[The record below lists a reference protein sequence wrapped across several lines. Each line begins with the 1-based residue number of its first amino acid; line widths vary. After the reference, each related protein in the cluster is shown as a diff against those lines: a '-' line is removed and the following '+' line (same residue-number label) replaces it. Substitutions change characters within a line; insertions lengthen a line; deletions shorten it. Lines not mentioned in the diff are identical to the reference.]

1 MIYFG
6 MAKKSFI
13 QQAKEGVDKGI
24 AYLFFDRY
32 KLATQ
37 CFKQVIEI
45 SKPLYER
52 GCFSGSRPYSCYII
66 SSAFGLGFTE
76 GLIEYQSSPNQ
87 TLDYF
92 LNASHI
98 LCESAKAFHDSN
110 AKDLEQEIHTKIGK
124 GYGLL
129 GLKKEGLK
137 ILDNSREMHIF
148 GCYGYE

>member
-1 MIYFG
+1 MV
-6 MAKKSFI
+6 KKSFI
-13 QQAKEGVDKGI
+13 QQARDGLDKGI
-24 AYLFFDRY
+24 EHLSFSRY
-32 KLATQ
+32 ELAGQ

-52 GCFSGSRPYSCYII
+52 GCFSGSIPYSCYII
-66 SSAFGLGFTE
+66 FSSFGLGLTE
-76 GLIEYQSSPNQ
+76 GLVEYQSSSNK

-92 LNASHI
+92 SNASHI
-98 LCESAKAFHDSN
+98 LRESANAFRDSN
-110 AKDLEQEIHTKIGK
+110 AKDLEQEIHAKIGK

-137 ILDNSREMHIF
+137 ILDKSREMHIF